1 MKDYISLLI
10 MVLLLA
16 PSCSSNSDELLNMNT
31 ESEIQN
37 LLETRSVDNPDSCD
51 SLVEDIATEE
61 MLLLKE
67 KLENMGKAM
76 RAPITPSTNA
86 DDASYFSSNIYAIR
100 ELPIN
105 FKWYSSDNYLSCS
118 GRGKEVILEEGNR
131 DRSNHRKF
139 KLKVLPASAGIP
151 YLIYSYL
158 SGTPITVGHYTSDPS
173 IKILMS
179 QNDNSKVSDMAGWDL
194 IPSSLHKGFFRIQN
208 NLYLGQEDPN
218 IMGSIFYYTL
228 EANNDKKIIF
238 SKPNSSNYNQEFKIN
253 TCKPFSLTSIEY
265 DITSAN
271 ISKEFDPVPGSGV
284 NLSSQPQ
291 AITISYKIP
300 RTESSWYNTTNNI
313 LQIDVTPI
321 NVIHPW
327 VIGGNIQIPTPATR
341 SNEIMVPFQPTKYS
355 YTRDLSYNL
364 NLNCPARNNVYV
376 TVNFVKYTVSI
387 KFLATAIYEIVDASG
402 RVTDT
407 RELKIPGT
415 WIGTIYEDPAD
426 IAPTTTNPV
435 FKPIGGGPVIDPD
448 EPIII
453 P

>member
-67 KLENMGKAM
+67 KLENMGKTM
-76 RAPITPSTNA
+76 RAPITPSTNT

-100 ELPIN
+100 ELPIYLQG
-105 FKWYSSDNYLSCS
+105 YSGDRYFSCIDA
-118 GRGKEVILEEGNR
+118 GKEVTLAPNKYSFG
-131 DRSNHRKF
+131 DSKYF
-139 KLKVLPASAGIP
+139 KLKVLPPSSGIP
-151 YLIYSYL
+151 YLIYSCAT
-158 SGTPITVGHYTSDPS
+158 GTPLTVGHYTSNPS
-173 IKILMS
+173 NKILMS
-179 QNDNSKVSDMAGWDL
+179 QANNSKISDMAGWDL
-194 IPSSLHKGFFRIQN
+194 IPSNRKGYFRIQN
-208 NLYLGQEDPN
+208 TTYLGQEDPN
-218 IMGSIFYYTL
+218 VLTSIFNYTL
-228 EANNDKKIIF
+228 EAGDSGKIIF
-238 SKPNSSNYNQEFKIN
+238 SKPNSSNSKQQFRIN
-253 TCKPFSLTSIEY
+253 TWAPFNLTSIEY
-265 DITSAN
+265 DISTAN
-271 ISKEFDPVPGSGV
+271 IRSEIVPVQGSGV
-284 NLSSQPQ
+284 NLSSQSKTV
-291 AITISYKIP
+291 TISYSIQK
-300 RTESSWYNTTNNI
+300 TESSCYNTANNM
-313 LQIDVTPI
+313 LQIDVRPI

-327 VIGGNIQIPTPATR
+327 VIGGDIQIPSPSTR
-341 SNEIMVPFQPTKYS
+341 SDKTMVPFQPSQYS

-387 KFLATAIYEIVDASG
+387 KFLATAIYEIVDANG

-426 IAPTTTNPV
+426 IVPTTTNPV